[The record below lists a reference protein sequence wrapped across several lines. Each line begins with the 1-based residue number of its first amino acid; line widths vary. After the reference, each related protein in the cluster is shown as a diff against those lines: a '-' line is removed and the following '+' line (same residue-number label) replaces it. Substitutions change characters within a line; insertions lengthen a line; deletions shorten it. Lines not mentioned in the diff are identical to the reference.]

1 MVVEWGLAVRE
12 MLIYAAGFLAS
23 VGVGVGVDVGFGGLI
38 NLPSMSMKNS
48 ARREAGCSNN
58 WMRLIVAYLK
68 LTKHK
73 LIIAD

>member
-23 VGVGVGVDVGFGGLI
+23 VGVGGDVGFGGLI
-38 NLPSMSMKNS
+38 NLPSTSMKNS
-48 ARREAGCSNN
+48 GRREAGCSNN